1 MNNSVLS
8 LFVSMLCKLYREN
21 RERVA
26 RWWTLA
32 TLSYCLR
39 AVQVWNHLW
48 REGIFSLYL
57 WFLLLP
63 SPSHCHERSWHE
75 NTFHACLRSR
85 WITWRASWPC
95 RCLLLKRQVWGGWLP
110 ADDASVQH
118 RKEHRA
124 KGRVSC
130 SLLWWA
136 DCSYYRVCNSRQFVQ
151 DWGYWRNHEEPVWV

>member
-8 LFVSMLCKLYREN
+8 LFVSLLCKLYQEN
-21 RERVA
+21 WERVA

-32 TLSYCLR
+32 TLSYCFR

-75 NTFHACLRSR
+75 NTFHACL
-85 WITWRASWPC
+85 WTCGITWRASGPSG
-95 RCLLLKRQVWGGWLP
+95 CLLLKGKVWGGWLP
-110 ADDASVQH
+110 ADALSVQH
-118 RKEHRA
+118 RKGLRA
-124 KGRVSC
+124 KVWVSC

-136 DCSYYRVCNSRQFVQ
+136 DCSYYRVCNCFQFV
-151 DWGYWRNHEEPVWV
+151 